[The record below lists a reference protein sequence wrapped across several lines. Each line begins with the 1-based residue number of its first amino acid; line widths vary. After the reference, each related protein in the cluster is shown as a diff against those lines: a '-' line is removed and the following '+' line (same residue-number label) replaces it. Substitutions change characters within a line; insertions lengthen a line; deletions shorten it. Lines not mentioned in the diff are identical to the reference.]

1 MMRLGRRIYL
11 KISIALFG
19 SDLFE
24 KSESDWTGADRT
36 SREKPY
42 SFLEVLSYSSTLSA
56 ITGLALLLATNGSFD
71 RDSSLT
77 TLSIVFFGTL
87 GIYNLD
93 RIRDLARDTLHTPGR
108 SKFIFRH
115 KGKLGVLCFGSG
127 ALAFSLLLFSGLPMS
142 LRLLPIVLLGIF
154 HRRLKTRPFWKSIYV
169 AAGWAATLLIL
180 ADIGSTSPRDWGKTA
195 LVLFFS
201 LFANTSISGAF
212 AIQRSSRTAIGSAVA
227 AGLIA
232 CTLDPIGRCLILLAI
247 FSGIGALW
255 AHQSKYHR
263 SIAPDCTLSI
273 GAALSWF
280 AS

>member
-24 KSESDWTGADRT
+24 KSESDWSGVDRT

-154 HRRLKTRPFWKSIYV
+154 HRRLKTRPFSKSIYV